1 MSNWKRLGNVTKG
14 ILREALS
21 STQDQE
27 LSEEELLARLDQI
40 RSKRTPIPQSTS
52 KPAGVAHRDETGADK
67 TVETDEA
74 SEKDP
79 HPPTRKP
86 L

>member
-27 LSEEELLARLDQI
+27 LSEEELLARLDRI
-40 RSKRTPIPQSTS
+40 RSTRTQAPQSTS
-52 KPAGVAHRDETGADK
+52 KPTDIAHNETD
-67 TVETDEA
+67 TDEA
-74 SEKDP
+74 DEADEANESAP
-79 HPPTRKP
+79 NPPTRKP

>member
-14 ILREALS
+14 SLREALS

-40 RSKRTPIPQSTS
+40 RSKQTPVPQSIS
-52 KPAGVAHRDETGADK
+52 KPTGGAHRDETDAD
-67 TVETDEA
+67 EADEADEA

>member
-1 MSNWKRLGNVTKG
+1 MSSWKRLGNVTKG

-40 RSKRTPIPQSTS
+40 RSKRRPVPQSTS
-52 KPAGVAHRDETGADK
+52 KPTGVAHRDETDADK
-67 TVETDEA
+67 AVEADEA

-79 HPPTRKP
+79 NPPTRKP

>member
-40 RSKRTPIPQSTS
+40 RSKQTPVPQSTS
-52 KPAGVAHRDETGADK
+52 KPTGGAHRDETDADK
-67 TVETDEA
+67 AVETDEA